1 MSNVQKISVALTHQ
15 QIADVRAAIE
25 SGEYAT
31 PSEIIREAVRDWQLK
46 REMRQEDIKRLRR
59 LWDEG
64 KASGDGGPVD
74 FEQLRQEARSRLEA
88 TKKAASARGCCI
100 SMEQASPR
108 RSASNLCR
116 HRRR

>member
-25 SGEYAT
+25 TGEYAT

-46 REMRQEDIKRLRR
+46 RQTRREDIQRLRQ
-59 LWDEG
+59 LWGEG

-74 FEQLRQEARSRLEA
+74 FDQLRQEARSRLEA
-88 TKKAASARGCCI
+88 TKTAAANGD
-100 SMEQASPR
+100 
-108 RSASNLCR
+108 
-116 HRRR
+116 

>member
-15 QIADVRAAIE
+15 QIADVRAAIAT
-25 SGEYAT
+25 GEYAT

-46 REMRQEDIKRLRR
+46 RATRQDDTKRLRQ

-74 FEQLRQEARSRLEA
+74 FDELRQEARRRLEA
-88 TKKAASARGCCI
+88 EKAVAANDG
-100 SMEQASPR
+100 
-108 RSASNLCR
+108 
-116 HRRR
+116 